1 VVVLHDSDA
10 ILDFVGVPLSF
21 GDDDDDDDD
30 VPSFAEEGD
39 DEKWD

>member
-1 VVVLHDSDA
+1 VVLHDSDA
-10 ILDFVGVPLSF
+10 ILDFVGVPLFF
-21 GDDDDDDDD
+21 GDDDEDDD